1 MELIWILAI
10 LLVGSTLG
18 ALTTY
23 IHFAHKTIR
32 SVESQLLE
40 LEGRVTEGMV
50 LIPKEEYTRL
60 REVVGDELLREELIN
75 AMEEEMETHTDDL
88 GKA

>member
-10 LLVGSTLG
+10 LSVGSALG

-32 SVESQLLE
+32 NVECQLLE

-50 LIPKEEYTRL
+50 LIPREEYTRL
-60 REVVGDELLREELIN
+60 REVVGDELLREELIS
-75 AMEEEMETHTDDL
+75 AMEEEMETCTDDL